1 MNRHRQL
8 LTCFVGLIVAAGAAA
23 LTGCA
28 ADATQGYVF
37 QSAHSDQR
45 NSVAVPIFDNPTFE
59 RSVHVELTEAIVKEI
74 QRTTGWV
81 VTSRGKA
88 STILE
93 GRITEVERQM
103 LTEDRVTGFGQ
114 ELAVT
119 ITVDFELKDALT
131 GETIVGRRGF
141 TGSSTFVPT
150 RAVGERYELGRQAA
164 IEDLAR
170 AIVDELRA
178 DW

>member
-1 MNRHRQL
+1 MKSKRL
-8 LTCFVGLIVAAGAAA
+8 LLGLTAAVVGAIASL
-23 LTGCA
+23 LPGCA

-37 QSAHSDQR
+37 QSAHSDER
-45 NSVAVPIFDNPTFE
+45 NSVAIPIFENPTFE
-59 RSVHVELTEAIVKEI
+59 RNVHVELTEALVKEI

-88 STILE
+88 GAILE
-93 GRITEVERQM
+93 GRIIDVDRQM

-119 ITVDFELKDALT
+119 ITIDFELKNALT

-141 TGSSTFVPT
+141 TGSGTFVPT